1 MVVLVAVGSITGT
14 VMIGCG
20 NDAGESEEEGRR

>member
-1 MVVLVAVGSITGT
+1 MGSITGT

-20 NDAGESEEEGRR
+20 NDAGESEEEGRRQ